1 MAVTYAVENI
11 MSENLVSV
19 DVGSNLS
26 DAVRVM
32 VEKEIGSVLVS
43 QGREI
48 VGILTERDVLKRFCL
63 DARCAEIPVA
73 EVMSRPLI
81 SIEGQAAIGRAA
93 DLMAGKKVRRLLV
106 TLGGEIRGIVTERDI
121 LRSTLYVFKTLSDAA
136 I

>member
-93 DLMAGKKVRRLLV
+93 DLMAGKKIRRLLV
-106 TLGGEIRGIVTERDI
+106 TVDGEIRGIVTERDI